1 MNFDKILI
9 IQTAFLGDVILI
21 TPLIRAT
28 RELFPDATLDVLVI
42 PETKNVLENNPNIQK
57 IIIFDKRRNKFTAFF
72 KTVKA
77 LRNNRYD
84 LAISPHSSITTA
96 YLMVFAGIKERLGFN
111 RFHAAR
117 YLTLEVPHVENS
129 LTIRKNLHLLSVFA
143 NDKFDIQTE
152 IFPNQQQ
159 LENADRILKEGNF
172 QDRPTIALAPG
183 SVWDTKRWHESHYAT
198 LAAMLFEQ
206 KFNLIFIGAI
216 EERKLCE
223 GIIQTSGIKA
233 VNLAGKA
240 SILESAAVI
249 GKCALMICNDNG
261 AMHIANA
268 MKTDVFA
275 FFGPTVKS
283 FGFFPFQENDEVFE
297 NVPWDITCV

>member
-1 MNFDKILI
+1 
-9 IQTAFLGDVILI
+9 
-21 TPLIRAT
+21 
-28 RELFPDATLDVLVI
+28 
-42 PETKNVLENNPNIQK
+42 
-57 IIIFDKRRNKFTAFF
+57 
-72 KTVKA
+72 
-77 LRNNRYD
+77 
-84 LAISPHSSITTA
+84 
-96 YLMVFAGIKERLGFN
+96 
-111 RFHAAR
+111 
-117 YLTLEVPHVENS
+117 
-129 LTIRKNLHLLSVFA
+129 
-143 NDKFDIQTE
+143 
-152 IFPNQQQ
+152 
-159 LENADRILKEGNF
+159 
-172 QDRPTIALAPG
+172 
-183 SVWDTKRWHESHYAT
+183 
-198 LAAMLFEQ
+198 MLFEQ

-297 NVPWDITCV
+297 IEMDCRPCRSHGGNKCPLGHHLCMKNIEPEFVFKKVIERFEA